1 MRIYETTFILSPQ
14 ADDAAFDRQVKS
26 VAELINRYN
35 GKVLDEDRW
44 GIRRL
49 AYPIKKFT
57 QGYYTRMIF
66 KGDNTLLGELERFY
80 RIEEPYIRYLTVLY
94 EGSLEGLT
102 EREEEFVEKPVMAE
116 APAPPPA
123 AEVEAPAE
131 TASVE
136 TVVTEPA
143 EPAEPIEAPEIPERP
158 DEEL

>member
-26 VAELINRYN
+26 VAELISRYN
-35 GKVLDEDRW
+35 GRVLDEDRW

-66 KGDNTLLGELERFY
+66 KGDSTLLGELERFY

-94 EGSLEGLT
+94 EGKLEGL
-102 EREEEFVEKPVMAE
+102 EEQEEKLEEKPVPKE
-116 APAPPPA
+116 EPALPPVT
-123 AEVEAPAE
+123 EVETPAE
-131 TASVE
+131 TTPVE
-136 TVVTEPA
+136 TEAVETA
-143 EPAEPIEAPEIPERP
+143 KPIEAPEIPEKP